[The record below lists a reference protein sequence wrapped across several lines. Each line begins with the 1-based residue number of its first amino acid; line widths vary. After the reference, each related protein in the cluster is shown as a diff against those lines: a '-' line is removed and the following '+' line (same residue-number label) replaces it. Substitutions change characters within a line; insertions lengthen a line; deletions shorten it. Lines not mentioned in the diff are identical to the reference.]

1 MSFVQS
7 LCQAQIL
14 IRGILNV
21 CLWLK
26 FSPSL
31 TLNKIEHFKVVSPQE
46 RNLVVIDSFVGNQ
59 IFFATEY
66 V

>member
-1 MSFVQS
+1 MPPQDLRKTPSFVQS
-7 LCQAQIL
+7 LCHAQIL

-31 TLNKIEHFKVVSPQE
+31 TLNKIGRFSEGLF
-46 RNLVVIDSFVGNQ
+46 SFISKNQ
-59 IFFATEY
+59 TVFGLK
-66 V
+66 

>member
-1 MSFVQS
+1 MPPFVQS

-31 TLNKIEHFKVVSPQE
+31 TLNKIERFKVVSISFL
-46 RNLVVIDSFVGNQ
+46 NL
-59 IFFATEY
+59 
-66 V
+66 